1 MSDTKSRILEAG
13 ERAVEELILVLND
26 SIIGNS
32 DGGDL
37 APEKMK
43 TAASAKRLAFDDAL
57 YILNKIEE
65 ERKIVNQED
74 KKVVVIPS
82 SFAEGRAKKNGKQ

>member
-1 MSDTKSRILEAG
+1 MSDTKSRILDAG
-13 ERAVEELILVLND
+13 SKAVEELILVLKD
-26 SIIGNS
+26 SIIANS

-57 YILNKIEE
+57 YMQDI
-65 ERKIVNQED
+65 
-74 KKVVVIPS
+74 
-82 SFAEGRAKKNGKQ
+82 

>member
-1 MSDTKSRILEAG
+1 MSDTKSRILDAG
-13 ERAVEELILVLND
+13 SKAVEELILVLKD
-26 SIIGNS
+26 SIIANS

-57 YILNKIEE
+57 YIFNKIEE
-65 ERKIVNQED
+65 ERKSSSTED
-74 KKVVVIPS
+74 KKVVAIPP
-82 SFAEGRAKKNGKQ
+82 SFAEGRAKKNGK

>member
-13 ERAVEELILVLND
+13 SKAVEELILVLKD
-26 SIIGNS
+26 SIIDNS
-32 DGGDL
+32 DSGDL

-57 YILNKIEE
+57 YIFNKIEE
-65 ERKIVNQED
+65 ERKLADTED

-82 SFAEGRAKKNGKQ
+82 SFAEGRAKKNGK